1 MATSPFAKR
10 WAAVLI
16 ESAYSPMSRRR
27 LTQHLEEHA
36 VRLRAG
42 RTSVDGG
49 APAVGEWLVRNHF
62 TGPDSLR
69 RTLEVLSGEFPAE
82 VLGGLAAGYVRA
94 TRDQLFAEQEKV
106 KNALLKAVEDAQ
118 RDLHDSEA
126 RFAQVF
132 ASTAMGIAIFD
143 VHGTVVEANEAL
155 ATILGHE
162 EMPKELFAEADAVA
176 LASACARMI
185 ASSVDT
191 DRREWQ
197 LTRNNGDTVWAN
209 VVLSVLRG
217 SDGLPKFHVALIEDV
232 TEQRML
238 QEWLRH
244 QSLTDLLTGLPNRA
258 AFTDKLESAL
268 ATGEPYTLGYLDV
281 DSLTIVNDGLG
292 YVAGDAVLVEVARR
306 LRVVL
311 PDAVVARVGG
321 DEFVVLIQGSPD
333 VAALAAMID
342 EELSEPVY
350 LEGAGV
356 AVSTS
361 IGFVHAAGPGAD
373 PAVVLRRAHSTLRRA
388 ETGGKR
394 QWAIYDREAD
404 VADRARFARIAAM
417 PGAFENGEISVEYA
431 PVSWVSGSLAFV
443 EASVRWGVSRH
454 DDVVAYAD
462 ALGLA
467 SRVGRMVLHDA
478 CSRGEPVLIRLSR
491 DQSRDPDLAAHVRTT
506 LRACA
511 FPASSLFLALDVRAM
526 PDGEE
531 NLEVLHDMDVHVL
544 LHEFGG
550 GFAGLSTV
558 DRNAI
563 WGIRLAQPPSE
574 RLARQGLALM
584 VPLLRSAGV
593 HVIGGPGDP
602 DELRALGVDLV
613 VSR

>member
-1 MATSPFAKR
+1 MPPPSLAQR

-16 ESAYSPMSRRR
+16 ESAYSPMSRRK

-36 VRLRAG
+36 ARLRAG
-42 RTSVDGG
+42 Q
-49 APAVGEWLVRNHF
+49 AALAVGEWLVRKRF

-69 RTLEVLSGEFPAE
+69 RTLEVLAPELPSD
-82 VLGGLAAGYVRA
+82 VLGALAAGYVRA

-118 RDLHDSEA
+118 RDLHDSET

-132 ASTAMGIAIFD
+132 ATTAVGIAIFD
-143 VHGTVVEANEAL
+143 LHGSVVEANESL

-162 EMPKELFAEADAVA
+162 EMPKELFTEADAIA
-176 LASACARMI
+176 LSAAFERMI

-191 DRREWQ
+191 DRREWE
-197 LTRNNGDTVWAN
+197 LTRSNGDTVWAN

-258 AFTDKLESAL
+258 SFTDKLESAL
-268 ATGEPYTLGYLDV
+268 ATGEPHTLGYLDV

-292 YVAGDAVLVEVARR
+292 YAAGDAVLVEVARR
-306 LRVVL
+306 LRAVL

-321 DEFVVLIQGSPD
+321 DEFVVLIHGSPD

-361 IGFVHAAGPGAD
+361 IGFVHTTGSGVD
-373 PAVVLRRAHSTLRRA
+373 PTTVLRRAHSTLRRA
-388 ETGGKR
+388 EAGGKR
-394 QWAIYDREAD
+394 QWAIYDHEAD
-404 VADRARFARIAAM
+404 FADRTRFARIAAM
-417 PGAFENGEISVEYA
+417 PGAFENGEISVQYS

-443 EASVRWGVSRH
+443 EASLRWGATQH
-454 DDVVAYAD
+454 DEVVTYAD

-467 SRVGRMVLHDA
+467 ARVGQMVLHDV
-478 CSRGEPVLIRLSR
+478 CSRGEPALIRLSR
-491 DQSRDPDLAAHVRTT
+491 DQSRDPDLAAHVRSTM
-506 LRACA
+506 RACA
-511 FPASSLFLALDVRAM
+511 FPASSLFLALDVRSM

-531 NLEVLHDMDVHVL
+531 NLEVLHDMGVHVL

-550 GFAGLSTV
+550 GFGGLSTV
-558 DRNAI
+558 DRSPV
-563 WGIRLAQPPSE
+563 WGVRLARPPSE

-613 VSR
+613 VS

>member
-1 MATSPFAKR
+1 MTTSPLAQR

-16 ESAYSPMSRRR
+16 ESAYSPMSRRK
-27 LTQHLEEHA
+27 LTQHLDEHA
-36 VRLRAG
+36 ARLRAG
-42 RTSVDGG
+42 QEAS
-49 APAVGEWLVRNHF
+49 AVGKWLVRKRF

-69 RTLEVLSGEFPAE
+69 RTLEVLAPEVSPE
-82 VLGGLAAGYVRA
+82 VLGELAAGYVRA
-94 TRDQLFAEQEKV
+94 TRDQLFSEQEKV

-132 ASTAMGIAIFD
+132 ASTAVGIAIFD
-143 VHGTVVEANEAL
+143 LLGTVVEANEAL
-155 ATILGHE
+155 VRMLGHE
-162 EMPKELFAEADAVA
+162 EMPKELFAEADALA
-176 LASACARMI
+176 LASACERMI
-185 ASSVDT
+185 ASSVDS

-197 LTRNNGDTVWAN
+197 LVRGNGDTVWVN
-209 VVLSVLRG
+209 IVLSVLRG
-217 SDGLPKFHVALIEDV
+217 ADGLPKFHVALIEDV

-258 AFTDKLESAL
+258 SFTDKLESAL
-268 ATGEPYTLGYLDV
+268 ASGEPHTLGYLDV

-292 YVAGDAVLVEVARR
+292 CAAGDAVLVEVARR

-311 PDAVVARVGG
+311 PDAVVARIGG
-321 DEFVVLIQGSPD
+321 DEFVVLIHGSPD
-333 VAALAAMID
+333 VAALAEMID
-342 EELSEPVY
+342 DELSEPVY

-361 IGFVHAAGPGAD
+361 IGFVHTSGPGVD
-373 PAVVLRRAHSTLRRA
+373 PNAVLRRAHSTLRRA

-394 QWAIYDREAD
+394 QWAIYDHEAD
-404 VADRARFARIAAM
+404 LSDRARFARIAAM

-431 PVSWVSGSLAFV
+431 PVSWGSGSLAFV
-443 EASVRWGVSRH
+443 EASLRWGTSRH

-467 SRVGRMVLHDA
+467 ARVGQMVLHDA

-491 DQSRDPDLAAHVRTT
+491 DQSRDQDLAAHVRAT

-511 FPASSLFLALDVRAM
+511 FPASSLFLALDVRSM

-531 NLEVLHDMDVHVL
+531 NLEVLHDMGVHVL

-558 DRNAI
+558 DRSPV
-563 WGIRLAQPPSE
+563 WGVRLAPPPSE

-584 VPLLRSAGV
+584 VPLLRSAGL
-593 HVIGGPGDP
+593 HVIGGPGDR
-602 DELRALGVDLV
+602 DELTALGVDLAV
-613 VSR
+613 GLPR

>member
-1 MATSPFAKR
+1 MSASSLAQR

-16 ESAYSPMSRRR
+16 ESAYSPMSRRK
-27 LTQHLEEHA
+27 LTQHLDEHA
-36 VRLRAG
+36 ARLRAG
-42 RTSVDGG
+42 K
-49 APAVGEWLVRNHF
+49 AAVVIGEWLVRKRF

-69 RTLEVLSGEFPAE
+69 RTLEVLGGEFSPE
-82 VLGGLAAGYVRA
+82 VLGALASGYVRA

-106 KNALLKAVEDAQ
+106 KNSLLKAVEDAQ

-132 ASTAMGIAIFD
+132 ATTAVGIAMFD
-143 VHGTVVEANEAL
+143 LQGAVVEANEAL
-155 ATILGHE
+155 AAILGHE
-162 EMPKELFAEADAVA
+162 EMPKELFAEPDAIA
-176 LASACARMI
+176 LAAACHRLL

-191 DRREWQ
+191 DRREWE
-197 LTRNNGDTVWAN
+197 LARPNGDTVWAN

-258 AFTDKLESAL
+258 SFTDKLESAL
-268 ATGEPYTLGYLDV
+268 ASGEPHTLGYLDV

-306 LRVVL
+306 LRAAL

-321 DEFVVLIQGSPD
+321 DEFVVLIHGSPD

-361 IGFVHAAGPGAD
+361 IGFVHTSGPGVD
-373 PAVVLRRAHSTLRRA
+373 PTTVLRRAHSTLRRA

-394 QWAIYDREAD
+394 QWGIYDHEAD
-404 VADRARFARIAAM
+404 AADRARFARIAAM

-431 PVSWVSGSLAFV
+431 PVSWVSGQLAFV
-443 EASVRWGVSRH
+443 EASVHWGATRH
-454 DDVVAYAD
+454 DDVVAHAD

-467 SRVGRMVLHDA
+467 SRLGQLVLRDA

-491 DQSRDPDLAAHVRTT
+491 DQSRDPDLAAHVRST
-506 LRACA
+506 LRVSS
-511 FPASSLFLALDVRAM
+511 FPASSLFLALDVRSM

-531 NLEVLHDMDVHVL
+531 NLEVLHDMGVHVL

-558 DRNAI
+558 DRSPV
-563 WGIRLAQPPSE
+563 WGVRLAKPPSE

-613 VSR
+613 VSP

>member
-1 MATSPFAKR
+1 MPLSPLAQR

-42 RTSVDGG
+42 QA
-49 APAVGEWLVRNHF
+49 APAVGEWLVRKRF

-69 RTLEVLSGEFPAE
+69 CTLEVLAAEFPPE
-82 VLGGLAAGYVRA
+82 VLGALASGYVRA

-106 KNALLKAVEDAQ
+106 KNSLLKAVEDAQ

-132 ASTAMGIAIFD
+132 ASTAVGIAIFD
-143 VHGTVVEANEAL
+143 LQGAVVEANEAL

-191 DRREWQ
+191 DRRERE
-197 LTRNNGDTVWAN
+197 LTRSNGDTVWAN

-258 AFTDKLESAL
+258 SFADKLESAL

-292 YVAGDAVLVEVARR
+292 YEAGDAVLVEVARR
-306 LRVVL
+306 LRYVL

-321 DEFVVLIQGSPD
+321 DEFVVLIHGSPD
-333 VAALAAMID
+333 VAALASMID
-342 EELSEPVY
+342 DELSEPVY

-361 IGFVHAAGPGAD
+361 IGFVHTSGPGVD
-373 PAVVLRRAHSTLRRA
+373 PTALLRRAHSTLRKA
-388 ETGGKR
+388 EIGGKR
-394 QWAIYDREAD
+394 QWAIYDHEAD
-404 VADRARFARIAAM
+404 VADRARFTRIAAM
-417 PGAFENGEISVEYA
+417 PGAFENGEISVEYS
-431 PVSWVSGSLAFV
+431 PVSWISGTPAFV
-443 EASVRWGVSRH
+443 EASLRWGATGH
-454 DDVVAYAD
+454 DDVVTYAD

-467 SRVGRMVLHDA
+467 ARLGQMVLHDA
-478 CSRGEPVLIRLSR
+478 CSRGEPVLVRLSQ
-491 DQSRDPDLAAHVRTT
+491 DQSRDPDLAAHVRAN
-506 LRACA
+506 LRAGA

-531 NLEVLHDMDVHVL
+531 NLEVLHDMGVHVL

-550 GFAGLSTV
+550 GFTGLSTV
-558 DRNAI
+558 DRSRV
-563 WGIRLAQPPSE
+563 WGVRLARPPSE
-574 RLARQGLALM
+574 RLARQGLALL

-613 VSR
+613 VS

>member
-1 MATSPFAKR
+1 MPASALAQR

-16 ESAYSPMSRRR
+16 ESAYSPMSRRK
-27 LTQHLEEHA
+27 LTQHLDEHA
-36 VRLRAG
+36 ARLRAG
-42 RTSVDGG
+42 QNV
-49 APAVGEWLVRNHF
+49 PAVGEWLVRKRF

-69 RTLEVLSGEFPAE
+69 CTIEVLAPEFSPE
-82 VLGGLAAGYVRA
+82 VLGALTSGYVRA

-132 ASTAMGIAIFD
+132 ASTAVGIAIFD
-143 VHGTVVEANEAL
+143 LHGTVVEANEAL
-155 ATILGHE
+155 AAILGYE
-162 EMPKELFAEADAVA
+162 EMPKELFTEADALA
-176 LASACARMI
+176 LATACERMI

-191 DRREWQ
+191 DRREWE
-197 LTRNNGDTVWAN
+197 LTRNNGDSVWAN
-209 VVLSVLRG
+209 IVLSVLRG

-268 ATGEPYTLGYLDV
+268 ASGESHTLAYLDV

-292 YVAGDAVLVEVARR
+292 YAAGDAVLVEVARR

-321 DEFVVLIQGSPD
+321 DEFVVLIHGTPD

-342 EELSEPVY
+342 DELSEPVY

-361 IGFVHAAGPGAD
+361 IGFVHAAGPGVD
-373 PAVVLRRAHSTLRRA
+373 PTAVLRRAHSTLRRA
-388 ETGGKR
+388 EAGGKR
-394 QWAIYDREAD
+394 QWAIYDHEAD
-404 VADRARFARIAAM
+404 VADRARYARIAAM

-443 EASVRWGVSRH
+443 EASLRWGESRH
-454 DDVVAYAD
+454 DEVVAYAD

-467 SRVGRMVLHDA
+467 SRVGQMVLHDA

-491 DQSRDPDLAAHVRTT
+491 DQSRDPDLAAHVRAT
-506 LRACA
+506 LRDCV
-511 FPASSLFLALDVRAM
+511 FPASSLFLALDVRSM

-531 NLEVLHDMDVHVL
+531 NLEVLHDMGVHVL

-550 GFAGLSTV
+550 GFGGLSTV
-558 DRNAI
+558 DRSPV
-563 WGIRLAQPPSE
+563 WGIRLARPPSE
-574 RLARQGLALM
+574 RLARQGLSLL

-593 HVIGGPGDP
+593 HVVGGPGDP
-602 DELRALGVDLV
+602 DELTALGVDLV
-613 VSR
+613 VGLPR

>member
-1 MATSPFAKR
+1 MTTSPLAQR

-16 ESAYSPMSRRR
+16 ESAYSPMSRRK
-27 LTQHLEEHA
+27 LTQHLDEHA
-36 VRLRAG
+36 ARLRAG
-42 RTSVDGG
+42 QEAS
-49 APAVGEWLVRNHF
+49 AVGEWLVRKRF

-69 RTLEVLSGEFPAE
+69 RTLEVLAPETSPD
-82 VLGGLAAGYVRA
+82 VLGELAAGYVRA
-94 TRDQLFAEQEKV
+94 TRDQLFEEQEKV

-132 ASTAMGIAIFD
+132 ASTAVGIAIFD
-143 VHGTVVEANEAL
+143 LLGAVVEANEAL
-155 ATILGHE
+155 ARMLGHE
-162 EMPKELFAEADAVA
+162 EMSKELFAEADALA
-176 LASACARMI
+176 LASACERMI
-185 ASSVDT
+185 ASSVDS

-197 LTRNNGDTVWAN
+197 LLRRNGDTVWVN
-209 VVLSVLRG
+209 IVLSVLRG
-217 SDGLPKFHVALIEDV
+217 ADGLPKFHVALIEDV

-258 AFTDKLESAL
+258 SFADKLESAL
-268 ATGEPYTLGYLDV
+268 ASGEPHTLGYLDV
-281 DSLTIVNDGLG
+281 DGLTIVNDGLG
-292 YVAGDAVLVEVARR
+292 YTAGDAVLVEVARR

-321 DEFVVLIQGSPD
+321 DEFVVLIHGSPD

-342 EELSEPVY
+342 DELSEPVY

-361 IGFVHAAGPGAD
+361 IGFVHACGPGVD
-373 PAVVLRRAHSTLRRA
+373 PSAVLRRAHSTLRRA

-394 QWAIYDREAD
+394 QWAIYDHEAD
-404 VADRARFARIAAM
+404 AADRARFARIAAM
-417 PGAFENGEISVEYA
+417 PGAFENGEIAVEYA

-443 EASVRWGVSRH
+443 EASLRWGTSRH

-467 SRVGRMVLHDA
+467 ARVGQMVLHDA

-491 DQSRDPDLAAHVRTT
+491 DQSRHQDLAAHVRAT

-511 FPASSLFLALDVRAM
+511 FPASSLFLALDVRSM

-531 NLEVLHDMDVHVL
+531 NLEVLHDMGVHVL
-544 LHEFGG
+544 LHEFRGG
-550 GFAGLSTV
+550 LTGLSTV
-558 DRNAI
+558 DRSPV
-563 WGIRLAQPPSE
+563 WGVRLAPPPSE

-593 HVIGGPGDP
+593 HVIGGPGDR
-602 DELRALGVDLV
+602 DELTALGVDLAV
-613 VSR
+613 GLPR

>member
-1 MATSPFAKR
+1 MAASPLAQR

-16 ESAYSPMSRRR
+16 ESAYSPMSRRK
-27 LTQHLEEHA
+27 LTQHLDEHA
-36 VRLRAG
+36 ARLRAG
-42 RTSVDGG
+42 Q
-49 APAVGEWLVRNHF
+49 AAVAIGEWLVRKRF

-69 RTLEVLSGEFPAE
+69 RTLEVLGPEFPPETTAA
-82 VLGGLAAGYVRA
+82 LASGYVRA

-106 KNALLKAVEDAQ
+106 RDSLLKAVEDAQ

-132 ASTAMGIAIFD
+132 ATTAVGIAIFD
-143 VHGTVVEANEAL
+143 LHGSVVEANEAL
-155 ATILGHE
+155 AAILGHE
-162 EMPKELFAEADAVA
+162 EMPKELFAEPDAVS
-176 LASACARMI
+176 LAAVCKRMI
-185 ASSVDT
+185 ESSVDT
-191 DRREWQ
+191 DRREWE
-197 LTRNNGDTVWAN
+197 LTQAGGDTVWAN

-217 SDGLPKFHVALIEDV
+217 SDGLPKFHVALVEDV

-258 AFTDKLESAL
+258 SFTDKLESAL

-306 LRVVL
+306 LRAVL

-321 DEFVVLIQGSPD
+321 DEFVVLIHGSPD

-350 LEGAGV
+350 LQGAGV

-361 IGFVHAAGPGAD
+361 IGFVHTAGHGAS
-373 PAVVLRRAHSTLRRA
+373 PTTLLRRAHSTLRRA
-388 ETGGKR
+388 EAGGKR
-394 QWAIYDREAD
+394 QWALYDHEADIADRE
-404 VADRARFARIAAM
+404 RYGRIAAM
-417 PGAFENGEISVEYA
+417 PGAFENGEITVEYS
-431 PVSWVSGSLAFV
+431 PVSWVSGEQAFV
-443 EASVRWGVSRH
+443 EASLRWGATGH
-454 DDVVAYAD
+454 DEVAACAD

-467 SRVGRMVLHDA
+467 SRIGQMVLQDA
-478 CSRGEPVLIRLSR
+478 CSRGEPVLVRLTR
-491 DQSRDPDLAAHVRTT
+491 DQSRDQDLAAHVRSN

-511 FPASSLFLALDVRAM
+511 LPASSLFLALDVRAM

-531 NLEVLHDMDVHVL
+531 NLEVLHDMGVHVL

-550 GFAGLSTV
+550 GFTGLSTV
-558 DRNAI
+558 DRNQI
-563 WGIRLAQPPSE
+563 WGVRLARPPSE
-574 RLARQGLALM
+574 RLARQGLALL
-584 VPLLRSAGV
+584 VPLLRGSGV

>member
-1 MATSPFAKR
+1 MSPSPLAQR

-16 ESAYSPMSRRR
+16 ESAYSPMSRRK

-36 VRLRAG
+36 ARLRAG
-42 RTSVDGG
+42 QASV
-49 APAVGEWLVRNHF
+49 AIGEWLVRKSF

-69 RTLEVLSGEFPAE
+69 RTLEVLGPEFPPE
-82 VLGGLAAGYVRA
+82 VLGALAAGYVRA

-106 KNALLKAVEDAQ
+106 KNSLLKAVEDAQ
-118 RDLHDSEA
+118 RDLHDSET

-132 ASTAMGIAIFD
+132 ATTAVGIAIFD
-143 VHGTVVEANEAL
+143 LHGTVVEANDAL
-155 ATILGHE
+155 AAILGHE
-162 EMPKELFAEADAVA
+162 EMPKELFAEPDAIA
-176 LASACARMI
+176 LAAACHRMA

-191 DRREWQ
+191 DRREWE
-197 LTRNNGDTVWAN
+197 LARGDGDTVWAN

-217 SDGLPKFHVALIEDV
+217 ADGLPKFHVALIEDV

-258 AFTDKLESAL
+258 SFTDKLESAL

-292 YVAGDAVLVEVARR
+292 YAAGDAVLVEVARR
-306 LRVVL
+306 LRFVL

-321 DEFVVLIQGSPD
+321 DEFVVLIHGSPD
-333 VAALAAMID
+333 VAALAALID

-361 IGFVHAAGPGAD
+361 IGFVRTSGPGVD
-373 PAVVLRRAHSTLRRA
+373 PTALLRRAHSTLRRA
-388 ETGGKR
+388 EAVGKR
-394 QWAIYDREAD
+394 QWGVYDHEAD
-404 VADRARFARIAAM
+404 AADRTRFARIAAM
-417 PGAFENGEISVEYA
+417 PGAFENGEISVEYT
-431 PVSWVSGSLAFV
+431 PVSWISGSHAFV
-443 EASVRWGVSRH
+443 EASLRWGATRH

-467 SRVGRMVLHDA
+467 SRLGRLVLQDA
-478 CSRGEPVLIRLSR
+478 SSRGEPVLIRLSR
-491 DQSRDPDLAAHVRTT
+491 DQSRDPDLTAHVRST
-506 LRACA
+506 LRAGS
-511 FPASSLFLALDVRAM
+511 FPASSLFLALDVRSM

-531 NLEVLHDMDVHVL
+531 NLEVLHDMGVRVL

-558 DRNAI
+558 DRSPV
-563 WGIRLAQPPSE
+563 WGVRLARPPSE

-593 HVIGGPGDP
+593 HVLGGPGDP
-602 DELRALGVDLV
+602 DELQALGVDLV
-613 VSR
+613 VTR

>member
-1 MATSPFAKR
+1 MSAAPVAER

-16 ESAYSPMSRRR
+16 ESAYSPMSRRK

-36 VRLRAG
+36 ARLHAG
-42 RTSVDGG
+42 Q
-49 APAVGEWLVRNHF
+49 AAVAIGEWLVRKRF

-69 RTLEVLSGEFPAE
+69 RTLEVLGPEFPPE
-82 VLGGLAAGYVRA
+82 VLGALASGYVRA
-94 TRDQLFAEQEKV
+94 TRDQLFAEQELV

-132 ASTAMGIAIFD
+132 ATTAVGIAIFD
-143 VHGTVVEANEAL
+143 LDGAVVEANEAL
-155 ATILGHE
+155 AAILGHE
-162 EMPKELFAEADAVA
+162 EMPKELFAEPDATA
-176 LASACARMI
+176 LAAACRRI
-185 ASSVDT
+185 LTSSVDT
-191 DRREWQ
+191 DRREWE
-197 LTRNNGDTVWAN
+197 LARANGDTVWAN

-258 AFTDKLESAL
+258 SFTDKLESAL
-268 ATGEPYTLGYLDV
+268 ATGEPHTLGYLDV

-350 LEGAGV
+350 LQGAGV

-361 IGFVHAAGPGAD
+361 IGFVHTSGPGVD
-373 PAVVLRRAHSTLRRA
+373 PTAVLRRAHSTLRRA

-394 QWAIYDREAD
+394 QWAIYDHEAD
-404 VADRARFARIAAM
+404 AADRTRFARIAAM

-431 PVSWVSGSLAFV
+431 PVSWVSGPLAFV
-443 EASVRWGVSRH
+443 EASLRWGATRH
-454 DDVVAYAD
+454 DDVVAHAD

-467 SRVGRMVLHDA
+467 ARLARMVLQDA

-491 DQSRDPDLAAHVRTT
+491 DQSRDPDLAAHVRST
-506 LRACA
+506 LRDNS
-511 FPASSLFLALDVRAM
+511 FPASSLFLALDVRSM

-531 NLEVLHDMDVHVL
+531 NLEVLHDMGVHVL

-558 DRNAI
+558 DRSSV
-563 WGIRLAQPPSE
+563 WGVRLARPPSE

-613 VSR
+613 VSL

>member
-1 MATSPFAKR
+1 MSPSPLAQR

-16 ESAYSPMSRRR
+16 ESAYSPMSRRK

-36 VRLRAG
+36 ARLRAG
-42 RTSVDGG
+42 QAAV
-49 APAVGEWLVRNHF
+49 AVGEWLVRKRF

-69 RTLEVLSGEFPAE
+69 RTLEVLGPEFSPE
-82 VLGGLAAGYVRA
+82 VLGALASGYVRA

-106 KNALLKAVEDAQ
+106 KNSLLKAVEDAR

-132 ASTAMGIAIFD
+132 ATTATGIAIFD
-143 VHGTVVEANEAL
+143 LHGTVVEANEAL
-155 ATILGHE
+155 AAILGHE
-162 EMPKELFAEADAVA
+162 EMPKELFTEPDAIA
-176 LASACARMI
+176 LAAACHRMA

-191 DRREWQ
+191 DRREWE
-197 LTRNNGDTVWAN
+197 LARGNGDTVWAN

-217 SDGLPKFHVALIEDV
+217 ADGLPKFHVALIEDV

-258 AFTDKLESAL
+258 SFTDKLESAL
-268 ATGEPYTLGYLDV
+268 ASGEPYTLGYLDV

-292 YVAGDAVLVEVARR
+292 YAAGDAVLVEVARR
-306 LRVVL
+306 LRAAL

-321 DEFVVLIQGSPD
+321 DEFVVLIHGSPD

-361 IGFVHAAGPGAD
+361 IGFVHTAGPGVD
-373 PAVVLRRAHSTLRRA
+373 PRTVLRRAHSTLRRA

-394 QWAIYDREAD
+394 QWGIYDHEAD
-404 VADRARFARIAAM
+404 AADRARFARIAAM

-431 PVSWVSGSLAFV
+431 PVSWVSGQPAFV
-443 EASVRWGVSRH
+443 EASVRWGVTRH
-454 DDVVAYAD
+454 DDVVAHAD

-467 SRVGRMVLHDA
+467 SRLGQLVLQDA
-478 CSRGEPVLIRLSR
+478 CARGEPVLIRLSR
-491 DQSRDPDLAAHVRTT
+491 DQSRDPDLTAHVRST
-506 LRACA
+506 LRASS
-511 FPASSLFLALDVRAM
+511 FPASSLFLALDVRSM

-531 NLEVLHDMDVHVL
+531 NLEVLHDMGVHVL

-558 DRNAI
+558 DRSPV
-563 WGIRLAQPPSE
+563 WGVRLARPPSE

-602 DELRALGVDLV
+602 DELQALGVDLV
-613 VSR
+613 VTR

>member
-1 MATSPFAKR
+1 MATAPLAQR

-16 ESAYSPMSRRR
+16 ESAYSPMSRRK

-36 VRLRAG
+36 SRLRAG
-42 RTSVDGG
+42 QDV
-49 APAVGEWLVRNHF
+49 AAVGAWLVRKRF

-69 RTLEVLSGEFPAE
+69 RTLEVLAPAFPPE
-82 VLGGLAAGYVRA
+82 VLGELAAGYVRA

-106 KNALLKAVEDAQ
+106 KNALLKAAEDAQ
-118 RDLHDSEA
+118 RDLHDSET

-132 ASTAMGIAIFD
+132 ASTAVGIAIFD
-143 VHGTVVEANEAL
+143 LTGAVVEANEAL
-155 ATILGHE
+155 AKILGHE
-162 EMPKELFAEADAVA
+162 EMPKELFVEADA
-176 LASACARMI
+176 LAFAGACARMI
-185 ASSVDT
+185 ESSVDS
-191 DRREWQ
+191 DRREWE
-197 LTRNNGDTVWAN
+197 LTRENGDTVWAN

-258 AFTDKLESAL
+258 AFMDKLESAL
-268 ATGEPYTLGYLDV
+268 ASGRPHVLGYLDV

-292 YVAGDAVLVEVARR
+292 YLAGDAVLVEVARR

-333 VAALAAMID
+333 VAALAATID

-361 IGFVHAAGPGAD
+361 IGFVHAAGPAAP

-394 QWAIYDREAD
+394 QWAIYDHEAD

-431 PVSWVSGSLAFV
+431 PVSWVSGTPAFV
-443 EASVRWGVSRH
+443 EASLRWGVSRH

-467 SRVGRMVLHDA
+467 SRLGQFVLRDA
-478 CSRGEPVLIRLSR
+478 CSRGEPVLVRLSR
-491 DQSRDPDLAAHVRTT
+491 DQSRDPDLAAHVRAT

-511 FPASSLFLALDVRAM
+511 FSASSLFLALDVRSM

-531 NLEVLHDMDVHVL
+531 NLEVLHDMGVHVL

-550 GFAGLSTV
+550 GFTGLSTV
-558 DRNAI
+558 DRSPV
-563 WGIRLAQPPSE
+563 WGVRLAAPPAE
-574 RLARQGLALM
+574 RLARQGLSLL

-602 DELRALGVDLV
+602 DELRALGVDLM
-613 VSR
+613 VS

>member
-1 MATSPFAKR
+1 MTTSPLAQR

-16 ESAYSPMSRRR
+16 ESAYSPMSRRK
-27 LTQHLEEHA
+27 LTQHLDEHA
-36 VRLRAG
+36 ARLRAG
-42 RTSVDGG
+42 QDAS
-49 APAVGEWLVRNHF
+49 AVGKWLVRKRF

-69 RTLEVLSGEFPAE
+69 RTLEVLAPEVSPD
-82 VLGGLAAGYVRA
+82 VLGELAAGYVRA
-94 TRDQLFAEQEKV
+94 TRDQLFEEQEKV

-132 ASTAMGIAIFD
+132 ASTAVGIAIFD
-143 VHGTVVEANEAL
+143 LLGAVVEANEAL
-155 ATILGHE
+155 ARMLGHE
-162 EMPKELFAEADAVA
+162 EMPKELFAEADALA
-176 LASACARMI
+176 LASACERMI
-185 ASSVDT
+185 ASSVDS

-197 LTRNNGDTVWAN
+197 LVRRNGDTVWVN
-209 VVLSVLRG
+209 IVLSVLRG
-217 SDGLPKFHVALIEDV
+217 ADGLPKFHVALIEDV

-258 AFTDKLESAL
+258 SFTDKLESAL
-268 ATGEPYTLGYLDV
+268 ASGEPHTLGYLDV

-292 YVAGDAVLVEVARR
+292 YAAGDAVLVEVARR
-306 LRVVL
+306 LRTVL
-311 PDAVVARVGG
+311 PDAVVARLGG
-321 DEFVVLIQGSPD
+321 DEFVVLIHGSPD

-342 EELSEPVY
+342 DELSEPVY

-361 IGFVHAAGPGAD
+361 IGFVHASGPGVD
-373 PAVVLRRAHSTLRRA
+373 PNAVLRRAHSTLRRA

-394 QWAIYDREAD
+394 QWAIYDHEAD
-404 VADRARFARIAAM
+404 LSDRARFARIAAM

-431 PVSWVSGSLAFV
+431 PVSWASGSLAFV
-443 EASVRWGVSRH
+443 EASLRWGTSRH
-454 DDVVAYAD
+454 DDVVAHAD

-467 SRVGRMVLHDA
+467 ARVGQMVLHDA

-491 DQSRDPDLAAHVRTT
+491 DQSRDQDLAAHVRTT

-511 FPASSLFLALDVRAM
+511 FPASSLFLALDVRSM

-531 NLEVLHDMDVHVL
+531 NLEVLHDMGVHVL

-558 DRNAI
+558 DRSPV
-563 WGIRLAQPPSE
+563 WGVRLAAPPSE

-593 HVIGGPGDP
+593 HVIGGPGDR
-602 DELRALGVDLV
+602 DELRALGVDLAV
-613 VSR
+613 GLPR

>member
-1 MATSPFAKR
+1 MPASALAQR

-16 ESAYSPMSRRR
+16 ESAYSPMSRRK
-27 LTQHLEEHA
+27 LTQHLDEHA
-36 VRLRAG
+36 ARLRAG
-42 RTSVDGG
+42 QD
-49 APAVGEWLVRNHF
+49 APAVGEWLVHKRF

-69 RTLEVLSGEFPAE
+69 CTLEVLAPEFPPE
-82 VLGGLAAGYVRA
+82 VLGALASGYVRA

-106 KNALLKAVEDAQ
+106 KNSLLKAVEDAQ

-132 ASTAMGIAIFD
+132 ASTAVGIAIFD
-143 VHGTVVEANEAL
+143 LSGAVVEANEAL
-155 ATILGHE
+155 AAILGYE

-176 LASACARMI
+176 LAAACERMI
-185 ASSVDT
+185 SSSVDT
-191 DRREWQ
+191 DRREWE
-197 LTRNNGDTVWAN
+197 LTRRNGDSVWAN

-232 TEQRML
+232 SEQRML

-244 QSLTDLLTGLPNRA
+244 QSLTDLLTGLPNRSS
-258 AFTDKLESAL
+258 FTDKLESAL
-268 ATGEPYTLGYLDV
+268 ASGEPCTLGYLDV
-281 DSLTIVNDGLG
+281 DSLAIVNDGLG

-306 LRVVL
+306 LRAVL

-321 DEFVVLIQGSPD
+321 DEFVVLIHGSPD

-373 PAVVLRRAHSTLRRA
+373 PTAVLRRAHSTLRRA

-394 QWAIYDREAD
+394 QWAIYDHEAD
-404 VADRARFARIAAM
+404 VADRARYARIAAM

-431 PVSWVSGSLAFV
+431 PVSWVSGSHAFV
-443 EASVRWGVSRH
+443 EATLRWGDSRH

-467 SRVGRMVLHDA
+467 SRLMQMVLHDA
-478 CSRGEPVLIRLSR
+478 CSRGEPALIRLSR
-491 DQSRDPDLAAHVRTT
+491 DQSRDQDLAAHVRTG
-506 LRACA
+506 LRDCA
-511 FPASSLFLALDVRAM
+511 FPASSLFLALDVRSM
-526 PDGEE
+526 PEGEE
-531 NLEVLHDMDVHVL
+531 NLEVLHDMGVHVL

-550 GFAGLSTV
+550 GSAGLSTV
-558 DRNAI
+558 DRSPV
-563 WGIRLAQPPSE
+563 WGVRLARPPSE
-574 RLARQGLALM
+574 RLARQGMALM

-602 DELRALGVDLV
+602 DELEALGVDLV
-613 VSR
+613 VGLPR

>member
-1 MATSPFAKR
+1 MASSPLAQH

-16 ESAYSPMSRRR
+16 ESAYSPMSRRK
-27 LTQHLEEHA
+27 LTQHLDEHA
-36 VRLRAG
+36 ARLRAG
-42 RTSVDGG
+42 Q
-49 APAVGEWLVRNHF
+49 AAIAIGEWLVRKRF

-69 RTLEVLSGEFPAE
+69 RTLEVLGPEFPPE
-82 VLGGLAAGYVRA
+82 VLGALASGYVRA

-106 KNALLKAVEDAQ
+106 RDSLLKAVEDAQ

-132 ASTAMGIAIFD
+132 ATTAVGIAIFD
-143 VHGTVVEANEAL
+143 LHGSVVEANEAL
-155 ATILGHE
+155 AAILGYE
-162 EMPKELFAEADAVA
+162 EMPKELFSETDAAA
-176 LASACARMI
+176 LAAACLRM
-185 ASSVDT
+185 AESSVDT
-191 DRREWQ
+191 DRREWE
-197 LTRNNGDTVWAN
+197 LARENGDTVWAN

-258 AFTDKLESAL
+258 SFTDKLESAL

-292 YVAGDAVLVEVARR
+292 YVAGDSVLIEVARR

-321 DEFVVLIQGSPD
+321 DEFVVLIHGSPD

-350 LEGAGV
+350 LQGAGV

-361 IGFVHAAGPGAD
+361 IGFVHTSGFGAD
-373 PAVVLRRAHSTLRRA
+373 PTAVLRRAHSTLRRA
-388 ETGGKR
+388 EAGGKR
-394 QWAIYDREAD
+394 QWGLYDHEAD
-404 VADRARFARIAAM
+404 VAGRTRYARIAAM
-417 PGAFENGEISVEYA
+417 PGAFENGEITVEYS
-431 PVSWVSGSLAFV
+431 PVSWVSGDLAFV
-443 EASVRWGVSRH
+443 EASLRWGATGH
-454 DDVVAYAD
+454 DEVAAYAD

-467 SRVGRMVLHDA
+467 SRVGQMVLQDG

-491 DQSRDPDLAAHVRTT
+491 DQSRDQDLTAHVRST

-511 FPASSLFLALDVRAM
+511 LPASSLFLALDVRAM

-531 NLEVLHDMDVHVL
+531 NLEVLHDMGVHVL

-550 GFAGLSTV
+550 GFTGLSTV
-558 DRNAI
+558 DRNQV
-563 WGIRLAQPPSE
+563 WGVRLARPPSE
-574 RLARQGLALM
+574 RLARQGLALL
-584 VPLLRSAGV
+584 VPLLRASGV

-613 VSR
+613 VTR

>member
-1 MATSPFAKR
+1 MSSSPLAQR

-16 ESAYSPMSRRR
+16 ESAYSPMSRRK

-36 VRLRAG
+36 ARLRAG
-42 RTSVDGG
+42 Q
-49 APAVGEWLVRNHF
+49 AAVAIGEWLVRKRF

-69 RTLEVLSGEFPAE
+69 RTLEVLGPEFPPE
-82 VLGGLAAGYVRA
+82 VLGALASGYVRA
-94 TRDQLFAEQEKV
+94 TRDQLFTEQEKV
-106 KNALLKAVEDAQ
+106 KNSLLKAVEDAQ

-132 ASTAMGIAIFD
+132 ATTAVGIAIFD
-143 VHGTVVEANEAL
+143 LHGTVVEANEAL

-162 EMPKELFAEADAVA
+162 EMPKELFTEPDAIA
-176 LASACARMI
+176 LAAACHRMA

-191 DRREWQ
+191 DRREWE
-197 LTRNNGDTVWAN
+197 LARGNGDAVWAN

-217 SDGLPKFHVALIEDV
+217 ADGLPKFHVALIEDV

-258 AFTDKLESAL
+258 SFTDKLESAL

-306 LRVVL
+306 LRVAL

-321 DEFVVLIQGSPD
+321 DEFVVLIHGSPD
-333 VAALAAMID
+333 VAALAALID

-361 IGFVHAAGPGAD
+361 IGFVRISGPGVD
-373 PAVVLRRAHSTLRRA
+373 PTTVLRRAHSTLRRA
-388 ETGGKR
+388 EAGGKR
-394 QWAIYDREAD
+394 QWGVYDHEAD
-404 VADRARFARIAAM
+404 AADRTRFARIAAM

-431 PVSWVSGSLAFV
+431 PVSWISGSLAFV
-443 EASVRWGVSRH
+443 EASLRWGTTRH

-467 SRVGRMVLHDA
+467 SRVGQLVLQDA

-491 DQSRDPDLAAHVRTT
+491 DQSRDPDLTAHVRST
-506 LRACA
+506 LRASS
-511 FPASSLFLALDVRAM
+511 FPASSLFLALDVRSM

-531 NLEVLHDMDVHVL
+531 NLEVLHDMGVHVL

-550 GFAGLSTV
+550 GFGGLSTV
-558 DRNAI
+558 DRSSV
-563 WGIRLAQPPSE
+563 WGVRLARPPSE

>member
-1 MATSPFAKR
+1 MATAPIAQR

-16 ESAYSPMSRRR
+16 ESAYSPMSRRK
-27 LTQHLEEHA
+27 LTQHLDEHA
-36 VRLRAG
+36 ARLRAG
-42 RTSVDGG
+42 EAAEDI
-49 APAVGEWLVRNHF
+49 GEWLVHKRF

-69 RTLEVLSGEFPAE
+69 RTLEVLAPEFPPE
-82 VLGGLAAGYVRA
+82 VLGALASGYVRA

-106 KNALLKAVEDAQ
+106 KNSLLKAVEDAQ

-132 ASTAMGIAIFD
+132 ATTAVGIAIFD
-143 VHGTVVEANEAL
+143 LHGSVVEANEAL
-155 ATILGHE
+155 AAILGHE
-162 EMPKELFAEADAVA
+162 EMPKEFFAEADATA
-176 LASACARMI
+176 LAAACQRMI
-185 ASSVDT
+185 SSSVDT
-191 DRREWQ
+191 DRREWEI
-197 LTRNNGDTVWAN
+197 TKNNGDTVWAN

-258 AFTDKLESAL
+258 SFTDKLESAL
-268 ATGEPYTLGYLDV
+268 ASGEPHTLGYLDV

-306 LRVVL
+306 LRVAL

-321 DEFVVLIQGSPD
+321 DEFVVLIHGSPD

-361 IGFVHAAGPGAD
+361 IGFVHAMGPGVD
-373 PAVVLRRAHSTLRRA
+373 PTTVLRRAHSTLRRA

-394 QWAIYDREAD
+394 QWGIYDHEAD
-404 VADRARFARIAAM
+404 AADRTRFARIAAM

-431 PVSWVSGSLAFV
+431 PVSWASGGRAFL
-443 EASVRWGVSRH
+443 EASLRWGASRH

-467 SRVGRMVLHDA
+467 SRTGQLVLQDA

-491 DQSRDPDLAAHVRTT
+491 DQSRDPDLAAHVRST

-531 NLEVLHDMDVHVL
+531 NMEVLHDMGVQVL

-550 GFAGLSTV
+550 GFTGLSTV
-558 DRNAI
+558 DRCPV
-563 WGIRLAQPPSE
+563 WGVRLARPPSE

-602 DELRALGVDLV
+602 DELQALGVDLI
-613 VSR
+613 VSP

>member
-1 MATSPFAKR
+1 MATSSLAQR

-16 ESAYSPMSRRR
+16 ESAYSPMSRRK
-27 LTQHLEEHA
+27 LTQLLEEHA
-36 VRLRAG
+36 ARLRAG
-42 RTSVDGG
+42 HDAAEG
-49 APAVGEWLVRNHF
+49 VGEWLVRKRF

-69 RTLEVLSGEFPAE
+69 RTLEVLSAKFPAE

-132 ASTAMGIAIFD
+132 ASTTVGIAIFD
-143 VHGTVVEANEAL
+143 LHGAVVEANDAL
-155 ATILGHE
+155 AQMLGHE
-162 EMPKELFAEADAVA
+162 EMPKELFAETDAAA
-176 LASACARMI
+176 LAAACKRML

-191 DRREWQ
+191 NRREWQ

-258 AFTDKLESAL
+258 SFTDKLESAL
-268 ATGEPYTLGYLDV
+268 ASGEPHTLGYLDV

-292 YVAGDAVLVEVARR
+292 YGAGDAVLTEVARR
-306 LRVVL
+306 LRVAL

-321 DEFVVLIQGSPD
+321 DEFVVLIKGSPD
-333 VAALAAMID
+333 VAALAALID

-361 IGFVHAAGPGAD
+361 IGFVHAVGPGVD
-373 PAVVLRRAHSTLRRA
+373 PTVVLRRAHSTLRRA
-388 ETGGKR
+388 EHGGKR
-394 QWAIYDREAD
+394 QWGIYDHEAD
-404 VADRARFARIAAM
+404 VADRARFARIASM
-417 PGAFENGEISVEYA
+417 PGAFENGEISVEYS
-431 PVSWVSGSLAFV
+431 PVSWVSGRQAFL
-443 EASVRWGVSRH
+443 EATLRWGVTRH
-454 DDVVAYAD
+454 AEVVAYAD

-467 SRVGRMVLHDA
+467 ARVGQMMLHDA
-478 CSRGEPVLIRLSR
+478 CSRGEPVLVRLSK
-491 DQSRDPDLAAHVRTT
+491 DQSRDPDLATHVRAT

-511 FPASSLFLALDVRAM
+511 FPASSLFLALDVRSM

-531 NLEVLHDMDVHVL
+531 NLEVLHDMGVHVL

-563 WGIRLAQPPSE
+563 WGVRLAQPPSE
-574 RLARQGLALM
+574 RLARQGLALL

-602 DELRALGVDLV
+602 DELRALGVDMV
-613 VSR
+613 VS

>member
-1 MATSPFAKR
+1 MATKPLAQR
-10 WAAVLI
+10 WAAALI
-16 ESAYSPMSRRR
+16 ESAYSPMSRRK

-36 VRLRAG
+36 ARLRAG
-42 RTSVDGG
+42 QD
-49 APAVGEWLVRNHF
+49 APEVGEWLVSKRF
-62 TGPDSLR
+62 TGPESLW
-69 RTLEVLSGEFPAE
+69 RTIEVLSGEISPG
-82 VLGGLAAGYVRA
+82 VLGELAAGYVRA
-94 TRDQLFAEQEKV
+94 TRDQLFAQQEKV
-106 KNALLKAVEDAQ
+106 KNALLKAVEDAR

-132 ASTAMGIAIFD
+132 ASTAVGIAIFD
-143 VHGTVVEANEAL
+143 LHGAVVEANEAL
-155 ATILGHE
+155 AAILGYE
-162 EMPKELFAEADAVA
+162 EMPKELFAEADAAA
-176 LASACARMI
+176 LAAACERMI
-185 ASSVDT
+185 ASSVDS
-191 DRREWQ
+191 DRREWE
-197 LTRNNGDTVWAN
+197 LTRDNGDTVWAN

-238 QEWLRH
+238 REWLRH

-258 AFTDKLESAL
+258 SFTDKLESAL
-268 ATGEPYTLGYLDV
+268 ATGEPHTLGYLDV

-306 LRVVL
+306 LRAAL

-321 DEFVVLIQGSPD
+321 DEFVVLIHGSPD

-350 LEGAGV
+350 LEDAGV

-361 IGFVHAAGPGAD
+361 IGFVHVAGPGVD
-373 PAVVLRRAHSTLRRA
+373 PTTVLRRAHSTLRRA

-394 QWAIYDREAD
+394 QWGIYDHEAD
-404 VADRARFARIAAM
+404 AVDRARFARIAAM
-417 PGAFENGEISVEYA
+417 PGAFENGEISVEFT
-431 PVSWVSGSLAFV
+431 PVSWVSGSSAFV
-443 EASVRWGVSRH
+443 EASLRWGASGH
-454 DDVVAYAD
+454 DEVIAHAD

-467 SRVGRMVLHDA
+467 SRLGRMVLQEA
-478 CSRGEPVLIRLSR
+478 CARGEPVLIRLSG
-491 DQSRDPDLAAHVRTT
+491 DLSRDPDLAAHVRSV
-506 LRACA
+506 LRDCA
-511 FPASSLFLALDVRAM
+511 LPASSLFLALDVRAM

-531 NLEVLHDMDVHVL
+531 NLEVLHDMGVHVL

-558 DRNAI
+558 DRSPV
-563 WGIRLAQPPSE
+563 WGVRLAQPPPE
-574 RLARQGLALM
+574 RLARQGLSLM

-613 VSR
+613 VSP

>member
-1 MATSPFAKR
+1 MPTSALAQR

-16 ESAYSPMSRRR
+16 ESAYSPMSRRK

-42 RTSVDGG
+42 QEV
-49 APAVGEWLVRNHF
+49 PAVGEWLVRKHF

-69 RTLEVLSGEFPAE
+69 RTLEVLGPEFSPE
-82 VLGGLAAGYVRA
+82 VLGALASGYVRA

-106 KNALLKAVEDAQ
+106 KNSLLKAVEDAQ

-132 ASTAMGIAIFD
+132 ASTAVGIAIFD
-143 VHGTVVEANEAL
+143 LQGAVVEANDAL

-176 LASACARMI
+176 LASACARML

-191 DRREWQ
+191 DRRERE

-258 AFTDKLESAL
+258 SFADKLESAL
-268 ATGEPYTLGYLDV
+268 ATGQPHTLGYLDV

-292 YVAGDAVLVEVARR
+292 YAAGDAVLVEVARR
-306 LRVVL
+306 LRVAL

-342 EELSEPVY
+342 DELSEPVY
-350 LEGAGV
+350 LDGAGV

-361 IGFVHAAGPGAD
+361 IGFVHAAGPGVNPTAL
-373 PAVVLRRAHSTLRRA
+373 LRRAHSTLRKA
-388 ETGGKR
+388 EIGGKR
-394 QWAIYDREAD
+394 QWGIYDHEAD

-417 PGAFENGEISVEYA
+417 PGAFENGEISVEYS
-431 PVSWVSGSLAFV
+431 PVSWISGSLAFV
-443 EASVRWGVSRH
+443 EASLRWGTTRH
-454 DDVVAYAD
+454 DEVVTYAD

-467 SRVGRMVLHDA
+467 ARAGQLVLHDA
-478 CSRGEPVLIRLSR
+478 CSRGEPVLVRLSR
-491 DQSRDPDLAAHVRTT
+491 DQSRDPDLAAHVRSN

-511 FPASSLFLALDVRAM
+511 FPASSLFLALDLRAM
-526 PDGEE
+526 PEGEE
-531 NLEVLHDMDVHVL
+531 NLEVLHDMGVHVL

-550 GFAGLSTV
+550 GFTGLSTV
-558 DRNAI
+558 DRSPV
-563 WGIRLAQPPSE
+563 WGVRLARPPSE
-574 RLARQGLALM
+574 RLARQGLALL

-602 DELRALGVDLV
+602 DELKALGVDMV
-613 VSR
+613 VS

>member
-1 MATSPFAKR
+1 MATEPLARR
-10 WAAVLI
+10 WAAELI
-16 ESAYSPMSRRR
+16 ESAYSPMSRRT

-36 VRLRAG
+36 ARLRAG
-42 RTSVDGG
+42 DD
-49 APAVGEWLVRNHF
+49 PAEVGEWLVRKRF
-62 TGPDSLR
+62 TGPESLS
-69 RTLEVLSGEFPAE
+69 RTVGVLSGEVSPA
-82 VLGGLAAGYVRA
+82 VLGELAAGYVRA
-94 TRDQLFAEQEKV
+94 TRDELFAQQEKV
-106 KNALLKAVEDAQ
+106 KNALLKAVEDAR

-132 ASTAMGIAIFD
+132 ASAAVGIAIFD
-143 VHGTVVEANEAL
+143 LHGAVVEANDAL
-155 ATILGHE
+155 AAILGHE
-162 EMPKELFAEADAVA
+162 EMPKELFADADAVA
-176 LASACARMI
+176 LAAACERMVE
-185 ASSVDT
+185 SSVDI
-191 DRREWQ
+191 DRREWE
-197 LTRNNGDTVWAN
+197 LERRNGDTVWAN

-217 SDGLPKFHVALIEDV
+217 SDGLPKFHVALVEDV

-258 AFTDKLESAL
+258 SFTDKLESAL
-268 ATGEPYTLGYLDV
+268 ATGDPHTLAYLDV

-306 LRVVL
+306 LRFVL

-321 DEFVVLIQGSPD
+321 DEFVVLVHGSPD

-361 IGFVHAAGPGAD
+361 IGFVHVSGPGVD
-373 PAVVLRRAHSTLRRA
+373 PTAVLRRAHSTLRRA

-394 QWAIYDREAD
+394 QWALYDHEAD
-404 VADRARFARIAAM
+404 TARRARFARIAAM
-417 PGAFENGEISVEYA
+417 PGAFENGEISVELT
-431 PVSWVSGSLAFV
+431 PVSWVSGGLAFV
-443 EASVRWGVSRH
+443 EASLRWGAARH
-454 DDVVAYAD
+454 EEVVAHAD

-467 SRVGRMVLHDA
+467 GRLGLMLLREA
-478 CSRGEPVLIRLSR
+478 CSRGEPVLVRLSG
-491 DQSRDPDLAAHVRTT
+491 DLSRDPDLAAHVRSV

-511 FPASSLFLALDVRAM
+511 LPASSLFLALDVRVL
-526 PDGEE
+526 PDGED
-531 NLEVLHDMDVHVL
+531 NLEVLHDMGVRVL

-550 GFAGLSTV
+550 GFGGLSTV
-558 DRNAI
+558 DRSPV
-563 WGIRLAQPPSE
+563 WGVRLAQPPPE
-574 RLARQGLALM
+574 RLARQGLALL

-593 HVIGGPGDP
+593 HVIGGPGDR
-602 DELRALGVDLV
+602 DELLALGVDLV

>member
-1 MATSPFAKR
+1 MATSPLAQR

-16 ESAYSPMSRRR
+16 ESAYSPMSRRK

-42 RTSVDGG
+42 QD
-49 APAVGEWLVRNHF
+49 APAVGAWLVRKRF

-69 RTLEVLSGEFPAE
+69 RTLEVLAPEFSPE

-132 ASTAMGIAIFD
+132 ASTAVGIAIFD
-143 VHGTVVEANEAL
+143 LNGTVVEANEAL
-155 ATILGHE
+155 AAILGHE
-162 EMPKELFAEADAVA
+162 EMPKELFAEADALA
-176 LASACARMI
+176 LATACSRMI

-191 DRREWQ
+191 DRREWE
-197 LTRNNGDTVWAN
+197 LARNNGDTVCAN

-238 QEWLRH
+238 QDWLRR

-258 AFTDKLESAL
+258 SFTDKLESAL
-268 ATGEPYTLGYLDV
+268 ASGEPCTLGYLDV
-281 DSLTIVNDGLG
+281 DSLAIVNDGLG

-311 PDAVVARVGG
+311 PNAVVARVGG

-333 VAALAAMID
+333 VAALAGTID

-361 IGFVHAAGPGAD
+361 IGFVHAAGPGVD
-373 PAVVLRRAHSTLRRA
+373 PNVVLRRAHSTLRRA
-388 ETGGKR
+388 EAGGKR
-394 QWAIYDREAD
+394 QWAIYDHEAD
-404 VADRARFARIAAM
+404 VADRARYARIAAM

-443 EASVRWGVSRH
+443 EASLRWGESRH
-454 DDVVAYAD
+454 DEVVAYAD

-467 SRVGRMVLHDA
+467 SRVGQMVLHDA

-491 DQSRDPDLAAHVRTT
+491 DQSRDPDLAAHVRSN
-506 LRACA
+506 LRDCA
-511 FPASSLFLALDVRAM
+511 FPASSLFLALDVRSM

-531 NLEVLHDMDVHVL
+531 NLDVLQDMGVHVL

-550 GFAGLSTV
+550 GFGGLSTV
-558 DRNAI
+558 DRSPV
-563 WGIRLAQPPSE
+563 WGVRLARPPSE
-574 RLARQGLALM
+574 RLARQGLSLL
-584 VPLLRSAGV
+584 VPLLRSAGA

-602 DELRALGVDLV
+602 DELKALGVDLV
-613 VSR
+613 VGLPR

>member
-1 MATSPFAKR
+1 MSAAPVAER

-16 ESAYSPMSRRR
+16 ESAYSPMSRRK

-36 VRLRAG
+36 ARLHAG
-42 RTSVDGG
+42 Q
-49 APAVGEWLVRNHF
+49 AAVAIGEWLVRKRF

-69 RTLEVLSGEFPAE
+69 RTLEVLGPEFPPE
-82 VLGGLAAGYVRA
+82 VLGALASGYVRA
-94 TRDQLFAEQEKV
+94 TRDQLFAEQELV

-132 ASTAMGIAIFD
+132 ATTAVGIAIFD
-143 VHGTVVEANEAL
+143 LDGAVVEANEAL
-155 ATILGHE
+155 AAILGHE
-162 EMPKELFAEADAVA
+162 EMPKELFAEPDATA
-176 LASACARMI
+176 LAAACRLI
-185 ASSVDT
+185 LTSSVDT
-191 DRREWQ
+191 DRREWE
-197 LTRNNGDTVWAN
+197 LARANGDTVWAN

-258 AFTDKLESAL
+258 SFTDKLESAL
-268 ATGEPYTLGYLDV
+268 ATGEPHTLGYLDV

-350 LEGAGV
+350 LQGAGV

-361 IGFVHAAGPGAD
+361 IGFVHTSGPGVD
-373 PAVVLRRAHSTLRRA
+373 PTAVLRRAHSTLRRA

-394 QWAIYDREAD
+394 QWAIYDHEAD
-404 VADRARFARIAAM
+404 AADRTRFARIAAM

-431 PVSWVSGSLAFV
+431 PVSWVSGPLAFV
-443 EASVRWGVSRH
+443 EASLRWGATRH
-454 DDVVAYAD
+454 DDVVAHAD

-467 SRVGRMVLHDA
+467 ARLARMVLQDA

-491 DQSRDPDLAAHVRTT
+491 DQSRDPDLAAHVRST
-506 LRACA
+506 LRDNS
-511 FPASSLFLALDVRAM
+511 FPASSLFLALDVRSM

-531 NLEVLHDMDVHVL
+531 NLEVLHDMGVHVL

-558 DRNAI
+558 DRSSV
-563 WGIRLAQPPSE
+563 WGVRLARPPSE

-584 VPLLRSAGV
+584 VPLLRSASV

-613 VSR
+613 VSL

>member
-1 MATSPFAKR
+1 MPAESVAQR

-16 ESAYSPMSRRR
+16 ESAYSPMSRRK

-36 VRLRAG
+36 ARLRAG
-42 RTSVDGG
+42 QAAV
-49 APAVGEWLVRNHF
+49 AVGEWLVRKRF

-69 RTLEVLSGEFPAE
+69 RTLEVLGPEFPPE
-82 VLGGLAAGYVRA
+82 VLGALASGYVRA

-106 KNALLKAVEDAQ
+106 KNSLLKAVEDAQ
-118 RDLHDSEA
+118 RELHDSEA

-132 ASTAMGIAIFD
+132 ATTAVGIAIFD
-143 VHGTVVEANEAL
+143 LDGAVVEANEAL
-155 ATILGHE
+155 AAILGHE
-162 EMPKELFAEADAVA
+162 EMPKELFTEADAAA
-176 LASACARMI
+176 LAAAARRMVE
-185 ASSVDT
+185 SSVDT
-191 DRREWQ
+191 DRREWE
-197 LTRNNGDTVWAN
+197 LTRDNGDTVWAD

-217 SDGLPKFHVALIEDV
+217 SDGLPKFHVALVEDV

-258 AFTDKLESAL
+258 SFTDKLESAL
-268 ATGEPYTLGYLDV
+268 ATGEPHTLAYLDV

-292 YVAGDAVLVEVARR
+292 YAAGDAVLAEVARR
-306 LRVVL
+306 LRLAL

-321 DEFVVLIQGSPD
+321 DEFVVLVHGSPD
-333 VAALAAMID
+333 VAALAALID

-350 LEGAGV
+350 LQGAGV

-361 IGFVHAAGPGAD
+361 IGFVHTSGPGAD
-373 PAVVLRRAHSTLRRA
+373 PTVVLRRAHSTLRRA
-388 ETGGKR
+388 EAGGKR
-394 QWAIYDREAD
+394 QWGLYDHEAD
-404 VADRARFARIAAM
+404 AADRTRFARIASM

-431 PVSWVSGSLAFV
+431 PVSWISGGQAFQ
-443 EASVRWGVSRH
+443 EASLRWGDTRH

-467 SRVGRMVLHDA
+467 SRTGTLLLRDA

-491 DQSRDPDLAAHVRTT
+491 DQSRDPDLAAHVRAA
-506 LRACA
+506 LRDCA

-526 PDGEE
+526 PDGAE
-531 NLEVLHDMDVHVL
+531 NLDVLHDMGVHVL

-558 DRNAI
+558 DRSPV
-563 WGIRLAQPPSE
+563 WGVRLARAPSE

-584 VPLLRSAGV
+584 VPLVRSAGV

>member
-1 MATSPFAKR
+1 MPPSPLAQR

-16 ESAYSPMSRRR
+16 ESAYSPMSRRK
-27 LTQHLEEHA
+27 LTQHLEEHVA
-36 VRLRAG
+36 RLRAG
-42 RTSVDGG
+42 HDV
-49 APAVGEWLVRNHF
+49 PAVGAWLVRKRF

-69 RTLEVLSGEFPAE
+69 RTLEVLAPEFSPD
-82 VLGGLAAGYVRA
+82 VLGALASGYVRA

-106 KNALLKAVEDAQ
+106 KNSLLKAVEDAQ

-132 ASTAMGIAIFD
+132 ASTAVGIAIFD
-143 VHGTVVEANEAL
+143 LHGSVVEANEAL
-155 ATILGHE
+155 AAMLGHE
-162 EMPKELFAEADAVA
+162 EMPKELFAESDA
-176 LASACARMI
+176 LALAAVCDRMI
-185 ASSVDT
+185 SSSVDT

-258 AFTDKLESAL
+258 WFTDKLESAL
-268 ATGEPYTLGYLDV
+268 TSGEPYTLAYLDV

-292 YVAGDAVLVEVARR
+292 YAAGDAVLVEVARR
-306 LRVVL
+306 LRVAL
-311 PDAVVARVGG
+311 PHAVVARVGG
-321 DEFVVLIQGSPD
+321 DEFVVLIHGSPD
-333 VAALAAMID
+333 VAALATLID

-361 IGFVHAAGPGAD
+361 IGFVHAEGPGID
-373 PAVVLRRAHSTLRRA
+373 PTTVLRRAHSTLRRA

-394 QWAIYDREAD
+394 QWAIYDHEAD
-404 VADRARFARIAAM
+404 LADRARFARIAAM

-443 EASVRWGVSRH
+443 EASLRWGVSRH
-454 DDVVAYAD
+454 EEVVAYAD
-462 ALGLA
+462 ALGLT
-467 SRVGRMVLHDA
+467 SRVGQMMLHDA

-491 DQSRDPDLAAHVRTT
+491 DQSRDPDLAAHVRAN

-511 FPASSLFLALDVRAM
+511 FPASSLFLALDVRSM
-526 PDGEE
+526 PDAEE
-531 NLEVLHDMDVHVL
+531 NLDVLHDMGVHVL

-558 DRNAI
+558 DRSPV
-563 WGIRLAQPPSE
+563 WGVRLAQPPSE
-574 RLARQGLALM
+574 RLARQGMALM

-602 DELRALGVDLV
+602 DELKALGVDLV
-613 VSR
+613 VS

>member
-1 MATSPFAKR
+1 MPISPLAQR

-42 RTSVDGG
+42 QAAS
-49 APAVGEWLVRNHF
+49 AVGEWLVRKRF

-69 RTLEVLSGEFPAE
+69 CTVEVLAAEFPPE
-82 VLGGLAAGYVRA
+82 VLGTLASGYVRA

-106 KNALLKAVEDAQ
+106 KNSLLKAVEDAQ

-132 ASTAMGIAIFD
+132 ASTAVGIAIFD
-143 VHGTVVEANEAL
+143 LQGAVVEANEAL

-185 ASSVDT
+185 ASSVDS
-191 DRREWQ
+191 DRRERE
-197 LTRNNGDTVWAN
+197 LTRSNGDTVWAN

-258 AFTDKLESAL
+258 SFTDKLESAL

-292 YVAGDAVLVEVARR
+292 YEAGDAVLVEVARR
-306 LRVVL
+306 LRYVL

-321 DEFVVLIQGSPD
+321 DEFVVLIHGSPD
-333 VAALAAMID
+333 VAALASMID
-342 EELSEPVY
+342 DELSEPVY

-361 IGFVHAAGPGAD
+361 IGFVHTSGPGVD
-373 PAVVLRRAHSTLRRA
+373 PTALLRRAHSTLRKA
-388 ETGGKR
+388 EIGGKR
-394 QWAIYDREAD
+394 QWAIYDHEAD
-404 VADRARFARIAAM
+404 VADRARFTRIAAM
-417 PGAFENGEISVEYA
+417 PGAFENGEISVEYS
-431 PVSWVSGSLAFV
+431 PVSWISGTPAFV
-443 EASVRWGVSRH
+443 EASLRWGATGH
-454 DDVVAYAD
+454 DDVVTYAD

-467 SRVGRMVLHDA
+467 ARLGQMVLHDA
-478 CSRGEPVLIRLSR
+478 CSRGEPVLVRLSQ
-491 DQSRDPDLAAHVRTT
+491 DQSRDPDLAAHVRAN
-506 LRACA
+506 LRAGA

-531 NLEVLHDMDVHVL
+531 NLEVLHDMGVHVL

-550 GFAGLSTV
+550 GFTGLSTV
-558 DRNAI
+558 DRSRV
-563 WGIRLAQPPSE
+563 WGVRLARPPSE
-574 RLARQGLALM
+574 RLARQGLALL

-613 VSR
+613 VS

>member
-1 MATSPFAKR
+1 MPTSALAQR

-16 ESAYSPMSRRR
+16 ESAYSPMSRRK

-42 RTSVDGG
+42 QEV
-49 APAVGEWLVRNHF
+49 PAVGEWLVRKHF

-69 RTLEVLSGEFPAE
+69 RTLEVLGPEFSPE
-82 VLGGLAAGYVRA
+82 VLGALASGYVWA

-106 KNALLKAVEDAQ
+106 KNSLLKAVEDAQ

-132 ASTAMGIAIFD
+132 ASTAVGIAIFD
-143 VHGTVVEANEAL
+143 LQGAVVEANDAL

-176 LASACARMI
+176 LASACARML

-191 DRREWQ
+191 DRRERE

-258 AFTDKLESAL
+258 SFADKLESAL
-268 ATGEPYTLGYLDV
+268 ATGQPHTLGYLDV

-292 YVAGDAVLVEVARR
+292 YAAGDAVLVEVARR
-306 LRVVL
+306 LRVAL

-342 EELSEPVY
+342 DELSEPVY
-350 LEGAGV
+350 LDGAGV

-361 IGFVHAAGPGAD
+361 IGFVHAAGPGVNPTAL
-373 PAVVLRRAHSTLRRA
+373 LRRAHSTLRKA
-388 ETGGKR
+388 EIGGKR
-394 QWAIYDREAD
+394 QWGIYDHEAD

-417 PGAFENGEISVEYA
+417 PGAFENGEISVEYS
-431 PVSWVSGSLAFV
+431 PVSWISGSLAFV
-443 EASVRWGVSRH
+443 EASLRWGTTRH
-454 DDVVAYAD
+454 DEVVTYAD

-467 SRVGRMVLHDA
+467 ARAGQLVLHDA
-478 CSRGEPVLIRLSR
+478 CSRGEPVLVRLSR
-491 DQSRDPDLAAHVRTT
+491 DQSRDPDLAAHVRSN

-511 FPASSLFLALDVRAM
+511 FPASSLFLALDLRAM
-526 PDGEE
+526 PEGEE
-531 NLEVLHDMDVHVL
+531 NLEVLHDMGVHVL

-550 GFAGLSTV
+550 GFTGLSTV
-558 DRNAI
+558 DRSPV
-563 WGIRLAQPPSE
+563 WGVRLARPPSE
-574 RLARQGLALM
+574 RLARQGLALL

-613 VSR
+613 VS

>member
-1 MATSPFAKR
+1 MATAPLAQR

-16 ESAYSPMSRRR
+16 ESAYSPMSRRK

-36 VRLRAG
+36 SRLRAG
-42 RTSVDGG
+42 QDV
-49 APAVGEWLVRNHF
+49 PAVGAWLVRKRF

-69 RTLEVLSGEFPAE
+69 RTLEVLAPAFAPE
-82 VLGGLAAGYVRA
+82 VLGELAAGYVRA

-106 KNALLKAVEDAQ
+106 KNALLTAAEDAQ

-132 ASTAMGIAIFD
+132 ASTAVGIAIFD
-143 VHGTVVEANEAL
+143 LTGAVVEANEAL
-155 ATILGHE
+155 AKILGHE
-162 EMPKELFAEADAVA
+162 EMPKELFVEADA
-176 LASACARMI
+176 LAFAGACARMI
-185 ASSVDT
+185 ESTVDS
-191 DRREWQ
+191 DRREWE
-197 LTRNNGDTVWAN
+197 LTRKNGDTVWAN

-258 AFTDKLESAL
+258 AFMDRLESAL
-268 ATGEPYTLGYLDV
+268 ASGRPHVLGYLDV

-292 YVAGDAVLVEVARR
+292 FLAGDAVLVEVARR

-333 VAALAAMID
+333 VAALAATID

-361 IGFVHAAGPGAD
+361 IGFVHAAGPAVP

-394 QWAIYDREAD
+394 QWAIYDHEAD

-431 PVSWVSGSLAFV
+431 PVSWVSGSPAFV
-443 EASVRWGVSRH
+443 EASLRWGVSRH

-467 SRVGRMVLHDA
+467 SRLGQLVLRDA
-478 CSRGEPVLIRLSR
+478 CSRGEPVLVRLSR
-491 DQSRDPDLAAHVRTT
+491 DQSRDPDLAAWVRST

-511 FPASSLFLALDVRAM
+511 FPPSSLFLALDVSAM

-531 NLEVLHDMDVHVL
+531 NLEVLHGMDIHVL

-563 WGIRLAQPPSE
+563 WGVRLARPPSE
-574 RLARQGLALM
+574 RLARQGMSLM

-593 HVIGGPGDP
+593 HVIAGPGDA

-613 VSR
+613 VS

>member
-1 MATSPFAKR
+1 MTTTSLAQR

-16 ESAYSPMSRRR
+16 ESAYSPMSRRE

-36 VRLRAG
+36 ARLRGG
-42 RTSVDGG
+42 R
-49 APAVGEWLVRNHF
+49 AAVAIGEWLVRKRF

-69 RTLEVLSGEFPAE
+69 RTLEVLGPEFGPE
-82 VLGGLAAGYVRA
+82 VLGALASGYVRA
-94 TRDQLFAEQEKV
+94 TRDQLFHEQEKV
-106 KNALLKAVEDAQ
+106 KNSLLKAVEDAQ

-132 ASTAMGIAIFD
+132 ATTVVGIVVFD
-143 VHGTVVEANEAL
+143 LHGAVVEANDAL
-155 ATILGHE
+155 AAILGHE
-162 EMPKELFAEADAVA
+162 EMPKELFTESDAGA
-176 LASACARMI
+176 LTAACHRMI
-185 ASSVDT
+185 QSSVDT
-191 DRREWQ
+191 DRREWE
-197 LTRNNGDTVWAN
+197 LTRANGDTVWAN

-217 SDGLPKFHVALIEDV
+217 SDGAPRFHVALIEDV

-258 AFTDKLESAL
+258 SFTDKLESAL
-268 ATGEPYTLGYLDV
+268 ATGEPHTLGYLDV

-292 YVAGDAVLVEVARR
+292 YAAGDAVLVEVARR
-306 LRVVL
+306 LRFVL

-321 DEFVVLIQGSPD
+321 DEFVVLIHGSPD

-361 IGFVHAAGPGAD
+361 IGFVRTCGPGVD
-373 PAVVLRRAHSTLRRA
+373 PTAVLRRAHSTLRRA

-394 QWAIYDREAD
+394 QWAIYDNKAD
-404 VADRARFARIAAM
+404 TADRTRFARIAAM
-417 PGAFENGEISVEYA
+417 PGAFENGEITVEYA
-431 PVSWVSGSLAFV
+431 PVSWISGGVAFV
-443 EASVRWGVSRH
+443 EASLRWGVSRH

-467 SRVGRMVLHDA
+467 SKAGRLVLQDA

-491 DQSRDPDLAAHVRTT
+491 DQSRDPDLAAHVRST
-506 LRACA
+506 LRAGS
-511 FPASSLFLALDVRAM
+511 FPASSLFLALDVRSM

-531 NLEVLHDMDVHVL
+531 NLEVLHDMGVHVL

-558 DRNAI
+558 DRSPV
-563 WGIRLAQPPSE
+563 WGVRLARPPSE
-574 RLARQGLALM
+574 RLARQGLSLM

-602 DELRALGVDLV
+602 DELRAHGVDLV
-613 VSR
+613 VAP